1 MKALLVRGGASE
13 WSLPG
18 SCKARCRIADAVRH
32 ECWRMK
38 TCLFFRADFPMPG
51 ARVLALTRF
60 GTAGLS
66 AMSVFDTLKTGHGY
80 RRGLG
85 LVGAGDVS
93 N

>member
-1 MKALLVRGGASE
+1 MT
-13 WSLPG
+13 
-18 SCKARCRIADAVRH
+18 SCLYFH
-32 ECWRMK
+32 
-38 TCLFFRADFPMPG
+38 LDFPMPG
-51 ARVLALTRF
+51 ASVLASTRF

-66 AMSVFDTLKTGHGY
+66 AMSVFDTLKTSCGY